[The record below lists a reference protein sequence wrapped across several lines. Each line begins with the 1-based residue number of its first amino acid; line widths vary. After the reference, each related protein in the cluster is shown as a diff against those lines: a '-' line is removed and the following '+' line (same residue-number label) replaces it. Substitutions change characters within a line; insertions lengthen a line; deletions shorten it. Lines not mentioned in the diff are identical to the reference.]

1 MKVLHSIKG
10 KLILFTLCISLIPIS
25 IITTVYYLNARSTLK
40 TQILQ
45 QLTAIAE
52 SKKIHALSFM
62 EAKRGRTID
71 FSSDGFIRDSLETIA
86 QRGTQSNAVY
96 NLDRHLK
103 TNKKLIDPQ
112 IKEIAVIGLDGIVV
126 SSTNQRVI
134 GNDVSTHELFVKS
147 INNKFGETYV
157 GQTYCSP
164 YLNENCIFI
173 SAPITSKQGG
183 KGETIGVIVNAYS
196 LASLNEITANRIGMG
211 KTGEVYLVNRDKV
224 MMTESRFIADAVIHQ
239 VVDTEPVRRIM
250 RGDKGMV
257 GIYPDYRGVSIV
269 GASVD
274 ILEYGWTL
282 LAEVDKAEAFAS
294 LWNLRKL
301 VLVMGGVCSAVAIA
315 IGITFSLSI
324 ARPINRLKYATEK
337 IADGNLKHRV
347 DITSKDEIG
356 ALANSFNN
364 MTSKLTYEI
373 TERKNM
379 EEELT
384 KVQRLESLGI
394 LAGGIAHDFN
404 NSLQAI
410 LGCITLAELHADS
423 NSRIH
428 EYLAGARKT
437 VLQTKGLSRQLLTFS
452 KGGAPVKKAV
462 FLPDIITNSTKL
474 ALSGSNVKCEF
485 DIPENILLIEADKG
499 QLNQVFS
506 NLVIN
511 AVQAMPEG
519 GVIKIYVEN
528 INLADRDLLP
538 LQKGRYVEVRV
549 EDHGIGVSQEYLQK
563 IFDPYFTTKPKGNG
577 LGLATTFSIIKK
589 HDGHISV
596 ESEIGVGTIFRI
608 YLPASN
614 KEIRKISVPS
624 EVKRASTAPV
634 DKKNKEKPNVSK
646 GKVLL
651 MDDEYVIR
659 VALDK
664 HLKHLNYEVET
675 VEEGSEAIGLY
686 KSALGSDKPFD
697 SVIIDLTISG
707 GMGGKEVIER
717 LLEIDPEVT
726 AIVMSGYANDTIMAN
741 YKEYGFRGVLAKP
754 HEIHELD
761 EALQKVIAEA
771 N

>member
-1 MKVLHSIKG
+1 MK
-10 KLILFTLCISLIPIS
+10 
-25 IITTVYYLNARSTLK
+25 
-40 TQILQ
+40 
-45 QLTAIAE
+45 
-52 SKKIHALSFM
+52 
-62 EAKRGRTID
+62 AKRGRTID

-86 QRGTQSNAVY
+86 QRGTQSYAVS
-96 NLDRHLK
+96 NLNRHLK
-103 TNKKLIDPQ
+103 ANKKLIDPQ
-112 IKEIAVIGLDGIVV
+112 IKEIVIIGPDGIVA

-134 GNDVSTHELFVKS
+134 GNDITKHELYVKS

-157 GQTYCSP
+157 GRTYRSP
-164 YLNENCIFI
+164 HLNEDCIYI
-173 SAPITSKQGG
+173 SAPITSKQSD
-183 KGETIGVIVNAYS
+183 KGEAIGVIVTAYA

-211 KTGEVYLVNRDKV
+211 KTGEVYLVNRDKL
-224 MMTESRFIADAVIHQ
+224 MITDSRFIADAVVHQ

-250 RGDKGMV
+250 RGDKGMA

-274 ILEYGWTL
+274 IPEYGWIL

-301 VLVMGGVCSAVAIA
+301 VLVMGGVCSAAAIA
-315 IGITFSLSI
+315 IGIVFSLSI
-324 ARPINRLKYATEK
+324 ARPIKRLKYATER
-337 IADGNLKHRV
+337 IADGNFNHRV
-347 DITSKDEIG
+347 SITSRDEIG
-356 ALANSFNN
+356 TLANSFNN
-364 MTSKLTYEI
+364 MTLKLTYEI
-373 TERKNM
+373 TERKKM

-410 LGCITLAELHADS
+410 LGCITLAELHAGS
-423 NSRIH
+423 NNRIH
-428 EYLAGARKT
+428 EYLEGARKT

-452 KGGAPVKKAV
+452 KGGVPVKKAV

-485 DIPENILLIEADKG
+485 DMPEDLLLIEADKG

-519 GVIKIYVEN
+519 GVIKICAEN
-528 INLADRDLLP
+528 ISVADRDLLP

-563 IFDPYFTTKPKGNG
+563 IFDPYFTTKQKGNG

-589 HDGHISV
+589 HDGHITV
-596 ESEIGVGTIFRI
+596 ESEMGVGTIFRV

-614 KEIRKISVPS
+614 KEIREISVPGG
-624 EVKRASTAPV
+624 VKRAGTVSN
-634 DKKNKEKPNVSK
+634 DKKNEEEPNISK

-651 MDDEYVIR
+651 MDDEHVIR

-664 HLKHLNYEVET
+664 HLKHLNYEVEA

-686 KSALGSDKPFD
+686 KRALGSDKPFD

-717 LLEIDPEVT
+717 LLEIDPEVI
-726 AIVMSGYANDTIMAN
+726 AIVMSGYANDPIMAN
-741 YKEYGFRGVLAKP
+741 YKKYGFRGVLAKP